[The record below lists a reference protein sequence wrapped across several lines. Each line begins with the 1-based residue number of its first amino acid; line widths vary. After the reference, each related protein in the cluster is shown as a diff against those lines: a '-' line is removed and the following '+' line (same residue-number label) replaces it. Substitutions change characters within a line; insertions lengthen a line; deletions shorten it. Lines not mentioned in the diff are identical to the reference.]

1 MKTLALAFGIV
12 LTAILVLFFAF
23 RAFGVADKVAGPLAS
38 SLLGLITWVHGVVD
52 KALNGSESK
61 FSKRIIPVNEFGISW
76 PLMLVYAGLIVVAI
90 VEAAD
95 IVAWVLLKLILQIS
109 VVSASRPIQDLALV
123 SVLALPGVFWGIFL
137 LGRWIGVMTGA
148 KGYWILPV
156 SVLTGRFLEA
166 LAISIR
172 TPQLFLELLD
182 SFRSVSGVA
191 ASVGMLIIATGV
203 GLLGVWRGNR
213 IRIGAYFN
221 YLFKQ
226 LPDATRNAILDMT
239 FEEAKGQIA

>member
-1 MKTLALAFGIV
+1 
-12 LTAILVLFFAF
+12 
-23 RAFGVADKVAGPLAS
+23 
-38 SLLGLITWVHGVVD
+38 VD

-61 FSKRIIPVNEFGISW
+61 FAKRIIPVNEFGIRSQ
-76 PLMLVYAGLIVVAI
+76 LMLVYAGLIVVAI

-109 VVSASRPIQDLALV
+109 VVSASGPIQYLALV
-123 SVLALPGVFWGIFL
+123 SVRALPGVLWGIFL
-137 LGRWIGVMTGA
+137 LGRWIGVMTGV
-148 KGYWILPV
+148 KGYWILSV

-166 LAISIR
+166 LVISIR
-172 TPQLFLELLD
+172 THQLFLESLD
-182 SFRSVSGVA
+182 FFRSVSGVV
-191 ASVGMLIIATGV
+191 ASVGMLIIAIGV
-203 GLLGVWRGNR
+203 GLFGVWCGNR

>member
-12 LTAILVLFFAF
+12 LTAILVLFFAC

-52 KALNGSESK
+52 KGLNGSESK
-61 FSKRIIPVNEFGISW
+61 FAKRIIPVNEFGISS

-90 VEAAD
+90 VECAD

-109 VVSASRPIQDLALV
+109 VVSASGPIQYLALV
-123 SVLALPGVFWGIFL
+123 SVLALPGVLWGIFL
-137 LGRWIGVMTGA
+137 LGRWIGVMTGV

-156 SVLTGRFLEA
+156 SVLTGRFLEV
-166 LAISIR
+166 LVISIR
-172 TPQLFLELLD
+172 THQLFLESLD
-182 SFRSVSGVA
+182 SFRSVSGVV
-191 ASVGMLIIATGV
+191 ASVGMLIIAIGV
-203 GLLGVWRGNR
+203 GLFGVWCGNR

>member
-95 IVAWVLLKLILQIS
+95 IVGWVLLKLILQIS
-109 VVSASRPIQDLALV
+109 VVSASRPIQNLALV

-182 SFRSVSGVA
+182 SFRNVSGVGLGRNA
-191 ASVGMLIIATGV
+191 HHCDWSRTSRSVARESNSDW
-203 GLLGVWRGNR
+203 GL
-213 IRIGAYFN
+213 F
-221 YLFKQ
+221 Q
-226 LPDATRNAILDMT
+226 LPVQAAAGCNEKRDSGHDL
-239 FEEAKGQIA
+239 